1 MMKSGKIKE
10 IFQNWREIK
19 IIWKE
24 TKVLKFIWKLTFW
37 KLNLRIWILG
47 IKFERN
53 WNFKNH
59 LRIGVSEIKFER
71 NQDFE
76 NWNFEY

>member
-1 MMKSGKIKE
+1 ME
-10 IFQNWREIK
+10 FRE
-19 IIWKE
+19 
-24 TKVLKFIWKLTFW
+24 
-37 KLNLRIWILG
+37 LNLRNGISG

-71 NQDFE
+71 NRDFE